1 MGMYIRKSLK
11 VGPIRINLSKS
22 GVGVSAG
29 VKGARIG
36 VRSDGA
42 AYVHA
47 GRGGIYYRKLFSG
60 IADDNVETK
69 IAKKVRSLL
78 NSNRS
83 AWFDSFA
90 TLNDESVTQSV
101 RERCASELGEFL
113 NRINRRLVTAGYP
126 VFTDPKLKSI
136 VNMVAKDFMLK
147 ITFPDDYVAWSPENE
162 AVLEQAIDLASD
174 IIKKK
179 RTLLGD
185 FHNQA
190 LADAVDVQSAFA
202 MKHIVPAVNAKH
214 LFVDNSKVFDCRFI
228 SAISHEMLYG
238 D

>member
-11 VGPIRINLSKS
+11 VGPIRVNLSKS

-36 VRSDGA
+36 VRPDGA
-42 AYVHA
+42 TYVHV

-60 IADDNVETK
+60 IIDDDVEAK

-90 TLNDESVTQSV
+90 TLNSESASLPV

-113 NRINRRLVTAGYP
+113 DRINRRLVTAGFP

-136 VNMVAKDFMLK
+136 ANMVAKDFMLQ
-147 ITFPDDYVAWSPENE
+147 ITFPDDYAAWSPENE
-162 AVLEQAIDLASD
+162 VVLEHAIDLAIG

-185 FHNQA
+185 FHNQS

-202 MKHIVPAVNAKH
+202 MKHILPAVNAKH
-214 LFVDNSKVFDCRFI
+214 LFVDNKVFDCRFI
-228 SAISHEMLYG
+228 SAVSHEMLYG
-238 D
+238 G